1 MAIYHLYVKVG
12 GRNEGRSAVAAAA
25 YRSASQMENL
35 YDGVT
40 HDYTRKQGVVHTEI
54 LLPSYAPQEYKDRDT
69 LWNAVE
75 LAEKAKDARLFREV
89 EFSLPVELPLAE
101 QIKLARSYIADNFV
115 SEGMCAD
122 ICIHN
127 PPLVDDRGRPIKE
140 NGEPVTDEKEIV
152 YRNPHAHVLLT
163 VRPIDKA
170 TGKWQAKTQIEYI
183 CIKDGVEKGFTSE
196 EYKSAALEGW
206 ERQYQYQQGKK
217 KVWLTQA
224 EGEAKQLKR
233 CGRTPKTTRYGR
245 ENPIT
250 ARWNDTERIFE
261 WREKW
266 AAYCNRALAEYGR
279 PDVRIDARSKAAQ
292 GITDELNC
300 ITQSKISIQIDRR
313 AARLQRE
320 GKEASLSYAGELN
333 REIRKYNSL
342 VRRMKKELADFKD
355 SLRQTISSV
364 RRKLE
369 ELRVS
374 LILSAYQTAELQEQ
388 MPSDL
393 REQYRQVSA
402 CQEALARCGQQMKE
416 TKAEKKKMEE
426 ALRGTRPWE
435 LGKKK
440 DLRERIAVCQGR
452 LEVLEEQRAGL
463 PGQYGLE
470 GWSEADV
477 AEAAKSLAYIDR
489 AMEQERQERKKQA
502 ADRTAFRR
510 FFSGMTPQEQ
520 EAICKADMIRQE
532 YTEEARQ
539 GLLAAWKERFLPSRF
554 DRAVQDTDRDL
565 GLARNQKAAKKH
577 TLSL

>member
-25 YRSASQMENL
+25 YRSATRMENQ

-40 HDYTRKQGVVHTEI
+40 HDYTKKRGVVHTEI
-54 LLPSYAPQEYKDRDT
+54 ILPPYAPQEYKDRDT

-75 LAEKAKDARLFREV
+75 LSEKAKDARLFREV
-89 EFSLPVELPLAE
+89 EFSLPLELPLAE

-115 SEGMCAD
+115 AEGMCAD

-140 NGEPVTDEKEIV
+140 DGEPVTDEKEMV
-152 YRNPHAHVLLT
+152 YRNPHAHVMLT
-163 VRPIDKA
+163 VRPIDEA

-183 CIKDGVEKGFTSE
+183 CIRDGVEQGFTAA

-206 ERQYQYQQGKK
+206 ERQYQYQQGRK

-224 EGEAKQLKR
+224 EGEGKQLKR
-233 CGRTPKTTRYGR
+233 CGRVPKTTRYGR

-266 AAYCNRALAEYGR
+266 ASYCNRALAEYGR

-292 GITDELNC
+292 GITDEMTC
-300 ITQSKISIQIDRR
+300 ITQSKTSIQIDRR

-320 GKEASLSYAGELN
+320 GKEAPFSYAGELN

-342 VRRMKKELADFKD
+342 VRRMKKELADFKG
-355 SLRQTISSV
+355 SLRRSISAA

-374 LILSAYQTAELQEQ
+374 LILSAYQTAELREQ
-388 MPSDL
+388 LPSGL

-402 CQEALARCGQQMKE
+402 CQEALSICSRDLKEARI
-416 TKAEKKKMEE
+416 KKKKLEE
-426 ALRGTRPWE
+426 ELRAARPWE

-440 DLRERIAVCQGR
+440 DLREQIAACQGR
-452 LEVLEEQRAGL
+452 LETLEEQRAAL

-470 GWSEADV
+470 GWSEDEL
-477 AEAAKSLAYIDR
+477 AEAAKSVSYIGR
-489 AMEQERQERKKQA
+489 AMEQEQQERKKQA

-510 FFSGMTPQEQ
+510 LFSGMTPQEQ
-520 EAICKADMIRQE
+520 EAICKADMIRQG

-539 GLLAAWKERFLPSRF
+539 GLLAVWKERFLPSRF
-554 DRAVQDTDRDL
+554 DRSVQETDRNL
-565 GLARNQKAAKKH
+565 GLTQRETSTKKH
-577 TLSL
+577 TLSQ